1 MSCSRVLTPLFSA
14 PCFAKWLPVTLTA
27 LLLALAMDVSAGN
40 RYITLSDYLQRNPEQ
55 KALMAKLQAKVNA
68 PAVALTKPGG
78 KLVRIAMAVPGLQ
91 LSDFWLRTATA
102 LRRRLDRIGVVYQL
116 DSHLFSLES
125 DNFSQDARFDAA
137 LKDDPDYL
145 LLTLDSHLQQRS
157 IERLL
162 AQSRPKLILLNIT
175 TPIQQW
181 GRNQPFLYAGFDHQE
196 GSQLLA
202 DAMLADK
209 GNQPRT
215 VSLLYRSPGY
225 VSDMRGN
232 ILVER
237 LQQEGVRLSSR
248 FYTDSTRGSSRAAAL
263 TALQQDPGIDFIFAC
278 STDVAFGAVDA
289 IAELGLQ
296 GKVRVNGWGGGQ
308 SEIDAIR
315 RGSLDMTVMRIND
328 DAGIAI
334 AEAIRSDL
342 AGEPV
347 PQVFAGRFH
356 LITQATDALTL
367 KTLEKR
373 AFRLSSEWEQE

>member
-1 MSCSRVLTPLFSA
+1 MFCRHVLTPLFSNQ
-14 PCFAKWLPVTLTA
+14 PFVTLLSRILI
-27 LLLALAMDVSAGN
+27 LLTLALATETSAAN
-40 RYITLSDYLQRNPEQ
+40 RYITLSDYLQQNPDQ
-55 KALMAKLQAKVNA
+55 KALMAKLQAQVNG
-68 PAVALTKPGG
+68 PAVALKNIGG
-78 KLVRIAMAVPGLQ
+78 KPVRIAMAVPGLQ

-116 DSHLFSLES
+116 DSHLFSL
-125 DNFSQDARFDAA
+125 DIDDFSQDARLRAA
-137 LKDDPDYL
+137 LEDDPDYL
-145 LLTLDSHLQQRS
+145 ILTLDSSLQQRS

-162 AQSRPKLILLNIT
+162 VQGRPKLILLNIT
-175 TPIQQW
+175 TPVQQW

-202 DAMLADK
+202 DAMLADQDS
-209 GNQPRT
+209 QPRN

-237 LQQEGVRLSSR
+237 LQQEGIRLSSS
-248 FYTDSTRGSSRAAAL
+248 FYTDSTRDSSRAAAV
-263 TALQQDPGIDFIFAC
+263 TALRQDPDIDFFFAC

-308 SEIDAIR
+308 SEVDAIR
-315 RGSLDMTVMRIND
+315 SGSLDMTVMRLND
-328 DAGIAI
+328 DAGIAV

-342 AGEPV
+342 LGEPV

-356 LITQATDALTL
+356 LINRATDTLTL
-367 KTLEKR
+367 EALEKR
-373 AFRLSSEWEQE
+373 AFRLSGEWASE